1 MKGIY
6 ITSIIIIFIAMVLF
20 PLISMNETVLPSPAP
35 SSPTEPSADGKQPE
49 TLRVLDVKTD
59 KVIEMTVKDYVIGV
73 VSAEMAAEYD
83 IEALKA
89 QAVVAYTYALYK
101 KNLRKNETYDV
112 TDTSA
117 KDQAFLSVGEAKE
130 RFGDNYQKYTDK
142 ITSAVNA
149 VEGKKITYNGKPILA
164 CCHSISGGKTE
175 SAELLWGGSYPY
187 LMPVESAGD
196 VLSSGYLSE
205 VTVSKDDFKTALK
218 DLEINFKGEP
228 DKWITD
234 INRSNS
240 GYILSLKI
248 CGTELKGSKIRS
260 ALKLRSTNFDV
271 SITDDTFKFSVRGYG
286 HGVGMSQYGAQ
297 YMALQGSTYE
307 DIIKWYF
314 TGCGVE

>member
-6 ITSIIIIFIAMVLF
+6 ITSIIIIFLAMALF

-35 SSPTEPSADGKQPE
+35 SSPAEPSADGKQPE
-49 TLRVLDVKTD
+49 TLRVLDVKED
-59 KVIEMTVKDYVIGV
+59 KIIEMTVKDYVIGV
-73 VSAEMAAEYD
+73 VSAEMAAEYNL
-83 IEALKA
+83 EALKA

-117 KDQAFLSVGEAKE
+117 KDQAFLSVSEAKE

-142 ITSAVNA
+142 ISSAVNE
-149 VEGKKITYNGKPILA
+149 VEGKKITYDGKPILA

-187 LMPVESAGD
+187 LKPVESAGD

-205 VTVSKDDFKTALK
+205 VTVSKDDFKTAFK
-218 DLEINFKGEP
+218 DHEIDFKGEP
-228 DKWITD
+228 NKWITD
-234 INRSNS
+234 INRSTS

-248 CGTELKGSKIRS
+248 CGTELKGSAVRS

-271 SITDDTFKFSVRGYG
+271 STTDNNFKFSVRGYG

-307 DIIKWYF
+307 EILIWYY
-314 TGCGVE
+314 TGCIVE